1 MTLLLQTTPVGVPIQ
16 LNTIEDNNKKNGDT
30 LPTCYMCEQTV
41 LDQIAVNF
49 NAFIANH
56 FRLIQPHEWGFKY
69 QNDKSR
75 LEQDFACRRI
85 RIHSIHSFQWQIWG
99 GPQDSMEAPFA
110 IKSQPS
116 CQMSSLCLLHYYVI
130 FSLFLDSK
138 RRDTTFT
145 NHILKIRQM
154 SIDIIDIRSPSKEKS
169 LAQQRKR
176 EDMKAT

>member
-1 MTLLLQTTPVGVPIQ
+1 MSGASNIKITNL
-16 LNTIEDNNKKNGDT
+16 
-30 LPTCYMCEQTV
+30 
-41 LDQIAVNF
+41 
-49 NAFIANH
+49 
-56 FRLIQPHEWGFKY
+56 
-69 QNDKSR
+69 
-75 LEQDFACRRI
+75 DFACRRI

-169 LAQQRKR
+169 LERASLAEKKGGHESHLRPPISTQLKQVTVDITRCNLTHCK
-176 EDMKAT
+176 KVNN